1 MLVTTKIK
9 LLTNEEQHRI
19 LKEAM
24 IRFNEAC
31 NYISQIASETKPT
44 VKSRY
49 ISCATTM

>member
-19 LKEAM
+19 LKE
-24 IRFNEAC
+24 
-31 NYISQIASETKPT
+31 TKPT

-49 ISCATTM
+49 IGCATTM